1 MQKKHKEWH
10 SQWLML
16 KDDELFLFKDWI
28 YPNVLEDFKDKEV
41 LECGCGGGAA
51 YIFYSPIRKKHHSS

>member
-10 SQWLML
+10 SQWSML
-16 KDDELFLFKDWI
+16 KDDEFFLFKDWI

-41 LECGCGGGAA
+41 LECGCGGGS
-51 YIFYSPIRKKHHSS
+51 IHFL

>member
-10 SQWLML
+10 SQWSML

-41 LECGCGGGAA
+41 LECGCGGAA